1 MNAIILAAGLG
12 SRLKDITQK
21 THKALL
27 KVFDE
32 PNIERTIKFLKEINV
47 DEIYVVTGYK
57 AEDFLYLE
65 SKFGVKLILLSVPP
79 NSSIISSLTIFIT
92 C

>member
-12 SRLKDITQK
+12 SRLKDITKK

-47 DEIYVVTGYK
+47 DEICVV
-57 AEDFLYLE
+57 
-65 SKFGVKLILLSVPP
+65 
-79 NSSIISSLTIFIT
+79 NSSPVASLLIT
-92 C
+92 QIREFAFCSNFPSRI